1 MKDRIPNPQYAGR
14 VLITPQDGS
23 EFYAVLTAADDPLVE
38 GTPLN
43 KATLL
48 TDEVA
53 AALELESDDPT
64 PNDAFSVMA
73 RTKTFSAWC
82 LVDWTADTTNGGYY
96 QTVTVNGIKSTDN
109 PVADVLLGDVVADN
123 ELYKEAWGLIDRIT
137 TEDNAVTFWANTD
150 APTSPFIAQ
159 LKVVR

>member
-1 MKDRIPNPQYAGR
+1 MKDRKPTYPGR
-14 VLITPQDGS
+14 VLITPESGS
-23 EFYAVLTAADDPLVE
+23 AYYATLTAADDPEDE

-43 KATLL
+43 KETFL

-64 PNDAFSVMA
+64 PNDAFAVMA
-73 RTKTFSAWC
+73 RAKTFSAWC
-82 LVDWTADTTNGGYY
+82 LVDWTADATNGGYY

-123 ELYKEAWGLIDRIT
+123 ELYKEAWSMIDRIT